1 MSDDPRRG
9 SGKFASILAGVPK
22 EKNVRGER
30 YVPAVFQIMSKDEF
44 GRPKNCTMVHEE
56 ESVHLDG
63 GEEFMVGFVK
73 DVFAKPVSKG
83 KA

>member
-1 MSDDPRRG
+1 MENDPKRG

-30 YVPAVFQIMSKDEF
+30 YKPAVFQIMTKDAF
-44 GRPKNCTMVHEE
+44 GRPKNVTMVHDE

-73 DVFAKPVSKG
+73 DIFTDPKATAK
-83 KA
+83 A

>member
-1 MSDDPRRG
+1 MDDPKRG
-9 SGKFASILAGVPK
+9 SGKFASILAAVPK

-30 YVPAVFQIMSKDEF
+30 YVPAVFQVMSKDAF

-63 GEEFMVGFVK
+63 GEEFIIGFVK
-73 DVFAKPVSKG
+73 DVFTKRGTFAK
-83 KA
+83 A